1 MVEGGKSA
9 RTMRV
14 KSILIIFL
22 FGLFF
27 SSSSAQEIH
36 EYMDLQIHPC
46 MHVPYS
52 FFGEGLETFDEV
64 NPPDLSWKHQLTNV
78 NYANY
83 LRKHKGA
90 RILVTGAL
98 TQENIA
104 SKKRGRKVILK
115 QIKFINDYAAAHSE
129 DFAVAKSPQE
139 VRDLVH
145 RTDKTIF
152 IHSIEGGKRLINSQE
167 DANFW
172 AEQGVAFI
180 TVVHLVDSKLG
191 AAANQPMPIL
201 KLLNFKSLF
210 RKKKNR
216 RLTEKGKQ
224 AILWLA
230 NAGIMTD
237 LTHMS
242 DSTRKDALN
251 LMQENGI
258 PPLVTHDV
266 FKPIQNQ
273 PRGME
278 EEDVLKVYANNGFI
292 SLPISGETC
301 RPYKPRADYQAKLDA
316 LESYCNG
323 SIDSYKFTYQEV
335 KAFLEKE
342 LSAEEVE
349 SLSIGFQTDFNGW
362 LNHHHG
368 RYGEDGCYEAHPDS
382 TYEAIE
388 IEGLAH
394 PGLLESHWNLLEKEG
409 VDLEPIKRSSEKFLQ
424 MWEYFLEN
432 KGKFD

>member
-1 MVEGGKSA
+1 MAETGKSTVA
-9 RTMRV
+9 LRMTKV
-14 KSILIIFL
+14 LTFFFFPFFFL
-22 FGLFF
+22 TV
-27 SSSSAQEIH
+27 SAQEIH

-52 FFGEGLETFDEV
+52 FFGTGLEYFEEG
-64 NPPDLSWKHQLTNV
+64 NEPELSWKHQLTNV

-83 LRKHKGA
+83 LRKNKGA
-90 RILVTGAL
+90 RILCVGAL

-115 QIKFINDYAAAHSE
+115 QIQFINDFVAANSE
-129 DFAVAKSPQE
+129 DFAVARTPQE
-139 VRDLVH
+139 VRELVH
-145 RTDKTIF
+145 NTDKTII
-152 IHSIEGGKRLINSQE
+152 IHSIEGGKRLVNSQE

-180 TVVHLVDSKLG
+180 TLVHLVDSKLG
-191 AAANQPMPIL
+191 AAANQPMPVL
-201 KLLNFKSLF
+201 KLLNFKSFF
-210 RKKKNR
+210 RKEKNR

-224 AILWLA
+224 AIVWLA

-242 DSTRKDALN
+242 DSTRKDALA
-251 LMQENGI
+251 LMEEKGI

-278 EEDVLKVYANNGFI
+278 EEDVMKVYANNGFI

-323 SIDSYKFTYQEV
+323 SIDSYKFTYNEV

-342 LSAEEVE
+342 LPADEVE
-349 SLSIGFQTDFNGW
+349 NLSIGFQTDFNGW

-368 RYGEDGCYEAHPDS
+368 RYGEDGCFEANPDS

-388 IEGLAH
+388 IQGLAH
-394 PGLLESHWNLLEKEG
+394 PGLLESHWRLLEKEG
-409 VDLEPIKRSSEKFLQ
+409 ADLEPIKRSSEKFLQ
-424 MWEYFLEN
+424 MWEYFIEN
-432 KGKFD
+432 KGKF